1 MLRVLLAVVLYSAGL
16 FFPLQCTASRLQAQT
31 GSPPSSSPNH
41 AFSADRIL
49 AFAAQLMQQREYYRA
64 ITEYRRFLFSFP
76 HDKRQS
82 KAQFRIGLAF
92 YGGRD
97 YGEALKAFGE
107 VAELHPDSPH
117 GKLARLWQ
125 GECRMRQGKF
135 EAAENLFGAAGL
147 ILADEVPGDHAVYRH
162 AWALLYQQQWQEA
175 RKQFQ
180 SLPFSHSFRET
191 ARHIAEAIPYIEH
204 SPRKSPVLA
213 GVLSAALPGSGQF
226 YVGRR
231 GDALLALLLN
241 TLFVAGIVEAISQ
254 DRPAVAGLLGF
265 FEAGWYAGNILGAVN
280 GAHKYNALQGR
291 KFIEEMEQQF
301 PYEPPRSSLTTPT
314 LGIRVSLGF

>member
-1 MLRVLLAVVLYSAGL
+1 MLRLWLAIALYSASL
-16 FFPLQCTASRLQAQT
+16 VFSIQDAASRPLAQT
-31 GSPPSSSPNH
+31 GSPASSSPNH

-49 AFAAQLMQQREYYRA
+49 AFAAQLIQQKEYYRA
-64 ITEYRRFLFSFP
+64 ITEYRRFLFNFP
-76 HDKRQS
+76 HDDRRS
-82 KAQFRIGLAF
+82 MAQFRIGLAF

-117 GKLARLWQ
+117 GKLAGLWQ

-135 EAAENLFGAAGL
+135 EAAENLFGVARLSLAG
-147 ILADEVPGDHAVYRH
+147 ETPGDHAVYRQ

-175 RKQFQ
+175 REQFQ
-180 SLPFSHSFRET
+180 SIPFSNSFRDT
-191 ARHIAEAIPYIEH
+191 ANHIAEAIPDIEH
-204 SPRKSPVLA
+204 VPRKSPVLA

-226 YVGRR
+226 YIGRR

-241 TLFVAGIVEAISQ
+241 TLFVAGIVEAMNQ

-280 GAHKYNALQGR
+280 GAHKYNTHQGR
-291 KFIEEMEQQF
+291 RFIEEMEKQF
-301 PYEPPRSSLTTPT
+301 PYEPPSSSSTEPAF
-314 LGIRVSLGF
+314 GIRIGLRF